1 MKISDNVIERRIQA
15 VEAVRR
21 RSKERQ
27 RVIDELDVKPHI
39 ARVYYEL
46 HDDIA
51 RGNHEFINLPGG
63 RGSGKSS
70 FCALEIVNG
79 IMQDQTGES
88 SAIVFRRTANTMR
101 ESVYSQIA
109 WAIDVLDV
117 GDLWRGSV
125 SPMCWTYRPTGAQ
138 ILFRGLDRSSK
149 LKSIKPR
156 RGYFRF
162 IWLEEFSELPGENFT
177 RSVMQSVQRGGSRYT
192 VFRSFNPPINASN
205 WANVFIARPDPR
217 AVTLRT
223 TYLDVP
229 PAWLG
234 DDFILEAERLQEIN
248 EQAYR
253 HEYLGEATG
262 SGGEVFPNITVR
274 TITDDEI
281 NELQY
286 IYAGVDFGFSVD
298 PAVFI
303 RVAYD
308 QKHDTVYLLDEIY
321 KKGMSNKQLAEA
333 IKAKGYDD
341 TGQYQTSYF
350 IGAYPEV
357 FKERQTI
364 VCDSAEPKSINDL
377 RGEGLK
383 VIACRKFPGSVLYGI
398 KWLQNRRIVI
408 DPARTPNAHRE
419 FISYEYMTTKDGEF
433 LADVPDKDNN
443 AIDATR
449 YALDR
454 LINNRRISA

>member
-1 MKISDNVIERRIQA
+1 MNSAVLRQLSELQKEVKNRKDAKAVIDALDVTQHLAPVYLPLHEDIQA
-15 VEAVRR
+15 
-21 RSKERQ
+21 Q
-27 RVIDELDVKPHI
+27 QHQ
-39 ARVYYEL
+39 YY
-46 HDDIA
+46 
-51 RGNHEFINLPGG
+51 NLPGG

-138 ILFRGLDRSSK
+138 IIFRGLDDSSK

-156 RGYFRF
+156 RGFFRY

-217 AVTLRT
+217 AITLHT

-229 PAWLG
+229 AAWLG
-234 DDFILEAERLQEIN
+234 NDFILEAERLQDIN

-262 SGGEVFPNITVR
+262 SGGEVFPQIEVR
-274 TITDDEI
+274 AITDDEI
-281 NELQY
+281 KELQY
-286 IYAGVDFGFSVD
+286 VYAGVDFGFSID

-308 QKHDTVYLLDEIY
+308 SKHDTVYLLDEIY
-321 KKGMSNKQLAEA
+321 KKGLSNKQLAEA
-333 IKAKGYDD
+333 IKAKGYED

-350 IGAYPEV
+350 MGYGEV
-357 FKERQTI
+357 FKEKQTI

-377 RGEGLK
+377 QGEGLK
-383 VIACRKFPGSVLYGI
+383 AIACQKFPGCVLYRI

-433 LADVPDKDNN
+433 LADVPDKDNHGL
-443 AIDATR
+443 DAVA
-449 YALDR
+449 YSLDR
-454 LINNRRISA
+454 LIYRKGVTA

>member
-1 MKISDNVIERRIQA
+1 MNSAVQRQLAELQKEVKARKDAKSVIDALDVTQHIAPIYLPLHEDIQA
-15 VEAVRR
+15 
-21 RSKERQ
+21 Q
-27 RVIDELDVKPHI
+27 QHQ
-39 ARVYYEL
+39 YY
-46 HDDIA
+46 
-51 RGNHEFINLPGG
+51 NLPGG

-79 IMQDQTGES
+79 IMQDQTGNS

-101 ESVYSQIA
+101 ESVFSQIA
-109 WAIDVLDV
+109 WAIDKLDV

-138 ILFRGLDRSSK
+138 ILFRGLDDSSK

-156 RGYFRF
+156 RGFFRY

-177 RSVMQSVQRGGSRYT
+177 RSVMQSVQRGGSRFT

-205 WANVFIARPDPR
+205 WANVFIARPDDR
-217 AVTLRT
+217 AVTLHT
-223 TYLDVP
+223 SYLDVP
-229 PAWLG
+229 AQWLG

-248 EQAYR
+248 EQAYK

-262 SGGEVFPNITVR
+262 SGGEVFPNVTVR

-298 PAVFI
+298 PAVFM

-308 QKHDTVYLLDEIY
+308 SKHDTVYLLDEIY
-321 KKGMSNKQLAEA
+321 KKHLSNNELAA
-333 IKAKGYDD
+333 QITAKGYEY
-341 TGQYQTSYF
+341 TGQYENVGFY
-350 IGAYPEV
+350 GYPEV
-357 FKERQTI
+357 YKEKQVI

-377 RGEGLK
+377 RNAGLK
-383 VIACRKFPGSVLYGI
+383 CIACQKYPGSVIYGV

-419 FISYEYMTTKDGEF
+419 FIGYEYMTTKDGEF
-433 LADVPDKDNN
+433 LADVPDKDNHT
-443 AIDATR
+443 IDAVR

-454 LINNRRISA
+454 LINYRKISA

>member
-1 MKISDNVIERRIQA
+1 MNSALQ
-15 VEAVRR
+15 
-21 RSKERQ
+21 RQ
-27 RVIDELDVKPHI
+27 LAEIKREVQHRQDARDVIDALDVTQHI
-39 ARVYYEL
+39 APVYLPL
-46 HDDIA
+46 HEDIQTQQ
-51 RGNHEFINLPGG
+51 HQYYNLPGG

-79 IMQDQTGES
+79 VMQDQTGES
-88 SAIVFRRTANTMR
+88 NAIVFRRTANTMR

-117 GDLWRGSV
+117 NDLWRGSV
-125 SPMCWTYRPTGAQ
+125 SPMCWTYKPTGAQ
-138 ILFRGLDRSSK
+138 ILFRGLDDSSK

-156 RGYFRF
+156 RGIFRY

-177 RSVMQSVQRGGSRYT
+177 RSVMQSVQRGGSAFT

-205 WANVFIARPDPR
+205 WANVFIARPDDR
-217 AVTLRT
+217 AITLHT
-223 TYLDVP
+223 SYLDVP
-229 PAWLG
+229 AAWLG
-234 DDFILEAERLQEIN
+234 NDFILEAERLKEIN

-262 SGGEVFPNITVR
+262 SGGEVFPNVIVR

-281 NELQY
+281 KELQY

-308 QKHDTVYLLDEIY
+308 SKHDSVYLLDEIY
-321 KKGMSNKQLAEA
+321 KKHLSNKELAA
-333 IKAKGYDD
+333 QIIAKGYDW
-341 TGQYQTSYF
+341 TGQYERGSVFSGY
-350 IGAYPEV
+350 EV
-357 FKERQTI
+357 TKEAQTI
-364 VCDSAEPKSINDL
+364 VCDSAEPKSIADL
-377 RGEGLK
+377 RNEGLK
-383 VIACRKFPGSVLYGI
+383 AISCTKYAGSVLYGI
-398 KWLQNRRIVI
+398 KWLQNRRIII
-408 DPARTPNAHRE
+408 DPARTPNAHKE
-419 FISYEYMTTKDGEF
+419 FVSYEYLTTKDGEF
-433 LADVPDKDNN
+433 LADVPDADNH

-454 LINNRRISA
+454 LINYRKISA